1 MIMPDGLEK
10 AKLEGENSLILNRKT
25 VMNIIALWMSKTMF
39 DDGVKIVSIE
49 KKYNDFEIKFTG
61 PEGGDETND
70 Q

>member
-1 MIMPDGLEK
+1 MSDIEK
-10 AKLEGENSLILNRKT
+10 AKLEGENSLVLNRKT

>member
-10 AKLEGENSLILNRKT
+10 AKLEGENSLVLNRKT